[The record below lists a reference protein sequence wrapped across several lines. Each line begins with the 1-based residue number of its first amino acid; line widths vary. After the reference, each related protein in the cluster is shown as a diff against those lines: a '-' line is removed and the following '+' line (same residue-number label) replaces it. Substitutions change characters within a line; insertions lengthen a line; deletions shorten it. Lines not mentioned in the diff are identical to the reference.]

1 VKRQTVVVLVIAI
14 ALAAVLGS
22 IGYIVLVPGTKGT
35 PSLPPGPPGN
45 AVCSGSG
52 GSGSSGNWTTYHQDN
67 LRSGMEPSPEVT
79 AAHSAWS
86 GSTLLDADV
95 YAEPLVCGNAVYV
108 ATEENTVYAINASSG
123 AIIWHTHLGTPVT
136 SSTLP
141 CGDIGPTTGI
151 TGTPVIDMATG
162 ILYAVAFLS
171 SNQHVLFGVNV
182 DNGSVVSQ
190 VVVDPSGADPTAEQE
205 RGGLAI
211 ANGYVYVVYGG
222 LFGDCG
228 DYHGWVVAAPL
239 SGSGGLLSYMVPT
252 HREGGIW
259 AVAGLAI
266 AANGNLYVTTGNGDS
281 STTFDHG
288 DAVIELSPTLSE
300 IGYFAP
306 TNWATLNSQDDDLG
320 TVAPTLLPNGDVF
333 QVGKEGVGYLL
344 SGSNLGGIGGQVA
357 NITVCSSAYGG
368 TAAVGMSVFVPCVDG
383 VIDVVVGAS
392 NLSVAWQTSSFDA
405 GSPIVTGNVVW
416 AVNIPRAIL
425 FGFNIS
431 TGKQLFS
438 FPLASADHFISP
450 AAGPGSVYVAGGDQ
464 LFAFALS

>member
-1 VKRQTVVVLVIAI
+1 MKRQTVVVLVIAI